1 MLWLFQFT
9 VRSGIDW
16 LSFIGLKFTEKP
28 HQAQEVLKLSLIG
41 CLKVLER
48 KRSILFVSSFPLVS
62 YFLVAVGS
70 QVHCLAASQPQQG
83 LSACACPPVSQE
95 WLGRGATVTEP
106 ELGDL
111 LLLITAFTALQRLC
125 VIGALYATKHYF
137 SLIASLSK
145 IAGDHLRQCW
155 NRNSG
160 SADWSLCILTD
171 HAFQNETPVY
181 EIRLKSR

>member
-1 MLWLFQFT
+1 MVISIHCEF
-9 VRSGIDW
+9 RDW
-16 LSFIGLKFTEKP
+16 LVKFHWIEIHRETTSSSRSSQIEFDWMLKSVGKEKEYSLCLLFSFGVLFFGRCWKP
-28 HQAQEVLKLSLIG
+28 STLLGGIPASAGSL
-41 CLKVLER
+41 CLCLPSCVPGMVGER
-48 KRSILFVSSFPLVS
+48 SHR
-62 YFLVAVGS
+62 
-70 QVHCLAASQPQQG
+70 
-83 LSACACPPVSQE
+83 
-95 WLGRGATVTEP
+95 VTEP

-137 SLIASLSK
+137 SLIAALSK